1 MKSKCTGRG
10 GNCILMFNR
19 CIFWSWQLYWASLPS
34 RGISP
39 FRLRA
44 AACTGPLLLRG
55 GGMRKRGRALC
66 CGAWQPASGSLA
78 LLGRA
83 LALHWLT
90 APVSLRAECCVTHLG
105 ELSPECCPVKASN
118 CSLHPKMQLFP
129 PAPLSSTAPLT
140 ALVALHAAAK
150 SHFPSVSCML

>member
-10 GNCILMFNR
+10 GNCIVMFNR
-19 CIFWSWQLYWASLPS
+19 CIFWCWKLYWASLPS

-44 AACTGPLLLRG
+44 VAPKPPTACQD
-55 GGMRKRGRALC
+55 C